1 MGAGGSSVGRDCFQ
15 RKVDDRP
22 GADKPAEESDPGAW
36 RYNELSPLPLA
47 ASTRRRFSY
56 QKAPSGGG
64 PGGRGMQV
72 VYGRCAGLDVHKK
85 TVSAC
90 VSVCEAEGKKQQQMR
105 VFGTFTSDLLAL
117 ADWLAEHQ
125 VTHVAMEATGVY
137 WRPVWAVLEGRF
149 QQMLVNPQH
158 IKAVPGRKTDAKD
171 CEWIADLLQHG
182 LLKGSFV
189 PPVPIQ
195 DLRDLTR
202 YRAELRQSQNRVA
215 NRIQK
220 FLEQANLKLAS
231 VASNALGVS
240 GRQILEAII
249 AGEENAEQLA
259 KLARG
264 RLRNKIP
271 ELEQALQGRV
281 RDHHRFLLAEYLD
294 EWEALGQRI
303 TRMEAEIDKH
313 IRPFEQAVAL
323 WETIPGVEHVTAC
336 NLVAEIGVDM
346 NQFQTAQHLASWAAL
361 CPGNHE
367 SAGKR
372 KSGKTRDGNR
382 WLRRTLCQAAW
393 AVTRKKNCY
402 LSAQFKRLA
411 ARRGVKR
418 AVTAVAHTMLIIG
431 YHMLKT
437 GKPYHELGGD
447 YLEQI
452 NKDQLQRYFVKRLQR
467 LGLTVT
473 VEAAPQAA

>member
-1 MGAGGSSVGRDCFQ
+1 MF
-15 RKVDDRP
+15 
-22 GADKPAEESDPGAW
+22 
-36 RYNELSPLPLA
+36 
-47 ASTRRRFSY
+47 
-56 QKAPSGGG
+56 
-64 PGGRGMQV
+64 
-72 VYGRCAGLDVHKK
+72 
-85 TVSAC
+85 
-90 VSVCEAEGKKQQQMR
+90 MR
-105 VFGTFTSDLLAL
+105 VAPDWTFTSDLLGL
-117 ADWLAEHQ
+117 ADWLKEQ
-125 VTHVAMEATGVY
+125 GVTHVAMEATGIY
-137 WRPVWAVLEGRF
+137 WRPVWAVLEGQF

-182 LLKGSFV
+182 LLQGSFV
-189 PPVPIQ
+189 PPTPIQ

-215 NRIQK
+215 NRLQK
-220 FLEQANLKLAS
+220 FLEQANIKLRS

-240 GRQILEAII
+240 GRQMLEAII
-249 AGEENAEQLA
+249 AGQEDAGQLA

-264 RLRNKIP
+264 KLKNKIP
-271 ELEQALQGRV
+271 ELERALEGRI
-281 RDHHRFLLAEYLD
+281 RDHHRFLLAEYRD
-294 EWEALGQRI
+294 EWEALGERI
-303 TRMEAEIDKH
+303 ARLEAEIDKQ
-313 IRPFEQAVAL
+313 IRPFEPAVAL
-323 WETIPGVEHVTAC
+323 WQTIPGVDHVTAC

-346 NQFQTAQHLASWAAL
+346 RQFPSAQHLASWAAL

-372 KSGKTRDGNR
+372 KSGKTRDGNK

-411 ARRGVKR
+411 GRRGVKR
-418 AVTAVAHTMLIIG
+418 AVMAVAHTMLVIG

-437 GKPYHELGGD
+437 GQTYHELGGD

-467 LGLTVT
+467 LGLKVT
-473 VEAAPQAA
+473 VEPVSEAA

>member
-1 MGAGGSSVGRDCFQ
+1 
-15 RKVDDRP
+15 
-22 GADKPAEESDPGAW
+22 
-36 RYNELSPLPLA
+36 
-47 ASTRRRFSY
+47 
-56 QKAPSGGG
+56 
-64 PGGRGMQV
+64 MQV
-72 VYGRCAGLDVHKK
+72 VYTRCAGLDVHKK

-90 VSVCEAEGKKQQQMR
+90 ISVCDARSTKQQQVR

-117 ADWLAEHQ
+117 ADWLKEHG

-137 WRPVWAVLEGRF
+137 WRPIWAVLEGQF
-149 QQMLVNPQH
+149 EQMLVNPQH
-158 IKAVPGRKTDAKD
+158 IKAVPGRKTDTKD

-189 PPVPIQ
+189 PPTPIQ

-220 FLEQANLKLAS
+220 FLEQANLKLSS

-240 GRQILEAII
+240 GRQMLEAII
-249 AGEENAEQLA
+249 AGQDNPHQLA
-259 KLARG
+259 QMARG
-264 RLRNKIP
+264 QLRKKIP
-271 ELEQALQGRV
+271 QLEQALQGRV

-294 EWEALGQRI
+294 EWESLGERI
-303 TRMEAEIDKH
+303 RRMEIEVDKR
-313 IRPFEQAVAL
+313 IGPFESAVAL
-323 WETIPGVEHVTAC
+323 WQTMPGVERVTAC
-336 NLVAEIGVDM
+336 NLVAEIGVEM
-346 NQFQTAQHLASWAAL
+346 NQFPTAPQLASWAAL

-372 KSGKTRDGNR
+372 KSGKTREGNK
-382 WLRRTLCQAAW
+382 WLRRSLCQAAW

-418 AVTAVAHTMLIIG
+418 AVMAVAHTMLIIG

-437 GKPYHELGGD
+437 GKGYYELGGN

-452 NKDQLQRYFVKRLQR
+452 NKHQLQRYFVKRLQR
-467 LGLTVT
+467 LGLSVT
-473 VEAAPQAA
+473 VEPTSEPA

>member
-1 MGAGGSSVGRDCFQ
+1 
-15 RKVDDRP
+15 
-22 GADKPAEESDPGAW
+22 
-36 RYNELSPLPLA
+36 
-47 ASTRRRFSY
+47 
-56 QKAPSGGG
+56 
-64 PGGRGMQV
+64 MQV
-72 VYGRCAGLDVHKK
+72 VYARCAGLDVHKK

-90 VSVCEAEGKKQQQMR
+90 VSVCEAEGAKRQQTR
-105 VFGTFTSDLLAL
+105 VFGTFTRDLLAL
-117 ADWLAEHQ
+117 ADWLKEHG
-125 VTHVAMEATGVY
+125 VRHVAMEATGVY
-137 WRPVWAVLEGRF
+137 WRPVWAVLEGQF
-149 QQMLVNPQH
+149 EQMLVNPQH
-158 IKAVPGRKTDAKD
+158 IKAVPGRKTDTKD

-189 PPVPIQ
+189 PPTPIQ

-220 FLEQANLKLAS
+220 LLEQANLKLSS

-240 GRQILEAII
+240 GRQMLEAII
-249 AGEENAEQLA
+249 AGQENAPQLA
-259 KLARG
+259 QMARG
-264 RLRNKIP
+264 KLKSKIP
-271 ELEQALQGRV
+271 QLEQALEGRV
-281 RDHHRFLLAEYLD
+281 REHHRFLLAEYLD
-294 EWEALGQRI
+294 EWEALGERI
-303 TRMEAEIDKH
+303 RRMEAEIDKH
-313 IRPFEQAVAL
+313 IRPFESAVTL
-323 WETIPGVEHVTAC
+323 WQTLPGVDRVTAC

-346 NQFQTAQHLASWAAL
+346 NQFPTGQHLASWAAL

-372 KSGKTRDGNR
+372 KSGQTRDGNK
-382 WLRRTLCQAAW
+382 WLRRSLCQAAW

-418 AVTAVAHTMLIIG
+418 AVMAVAHTMLIIG

-437 GKPYHELGGD
+437 GQGYHELGGN
-447 YLEQI
+447 YLERI

-467 LGLTVT
+467 LGLKVT
-473 VEAAPQAA
+473 LEPATAAA